1 MSFQGILGIPGHL
14 DVEPEQRT
22 HQGLLMGCSAL
33 SNGPVGS
40 AMSLSDV
47 GGTGWV
53 MGFSAK
59 AFSGAQA
66 EPSPLPSVS

>member
-22 HQGLLMGCSAL
+22 QQGLLMRCSAL
-33 SNGPVGS
+33 SNGPVGF
-40 AMSLSDV
+40 AVSLSDV

-53 MGFSAK
+53 MMGFSTK
-59 AFSGAQA
+59 AFLGVHVTVHNR
-66 EPSPLPSVS
+66 LP